1 MQRAACQPALR
12 QGSIQS
18 GMAERVRAVRGG
30 WPAAF
35 QGGDSG
41 AKGCHRVCKAGGG
54 LRHE

>member
-1 MQRAACQPALR
+1 MQRTACQPALR
-12 QGSIQS
+12 QGGIQRR
-18 GMAERVRAVRGG
+18 MAEGVRAVRGG
-30 WPAAF
+30 KTAPF